1 MVFLIIVCTELKED
15 IKGQKEFKEYLTTL
29 ELQRADLQGRIDKNK
44 AWVVS
49 GRQKYMVCR
58 YTTAGN

>member
-1 MVFLIIVCTELKED
+1 MQLHIWWSLMLSHALPHGRVCTELKED

-49 GRQKYMVCR
+49 
-58 YTTAGN
+58 